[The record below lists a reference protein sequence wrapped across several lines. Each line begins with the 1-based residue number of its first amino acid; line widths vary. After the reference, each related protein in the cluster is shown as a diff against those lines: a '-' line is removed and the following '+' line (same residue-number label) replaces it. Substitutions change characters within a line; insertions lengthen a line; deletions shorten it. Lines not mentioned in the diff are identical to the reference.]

1 LESTV
6 SLLDSALYYAKELGW
21 CVFPVHVSKIPAIK
35 DWPNEATTDE
45 QKIRA
50 WWKENP
56 NYNIAILTGERSGIV
71 AMDIDPRNGGTEMLY
86 EKIFEYGALPH
97 TITFKTGGGG
107 VHYIF
112 KHPGW
117 RVKSKGVFEG
127 IDSKG
132 DGGYIVVPPSL
143 HPSGKRYEQ
152 QVMTEAAIMPDWW
165 AKQVRDKEP
174 VKGVRKVINKP
185 FPKDKY
191 LNDEIIPEGN
201 RDETLHSIACSM
213 RAYALEESQ
222 IYALLSVVNET
233 RCIPPMEDKYIV
245 KISKSAAKHEPGVVI
260 PVDFGGE
267 ELDLP
272 VPELNEPGNY
282 KIRQGGIFYT
292 NTKGEIKK
300 IFPIPLAITRR
311 LKNVDTGIEK
321 IELSFYRNNEWIPL
335 IIARSVAFNSSK
347 VVDLSDKS
355 LPISSTN
362 SKDVVRYLTDYE
374 ASNLNMLP
382 ERCVSRL
389 GWVGENQFISG
400 VDEGIQLDA
409 PHDHIKGYV
418 CSGDVGTWAKN
429 VQPVLQYDV
438 ARFML
443 ASSFASPLLKML
455 KERCFVIYVYGPTRG
470 GKTAAT
476 KVALSVWGNPEDTM
490 VSFNSTSNAIEKT
503 AAFLSNLPM
512 GIDERQVVKDQ
523 GFVEQLIYLL
533 ANGQSKGRL
542 KKDTS
547 PQDKSYWRNII
558 IATGEDS
565 LTNDSTRGGVVSRT
579 IEIFTQPLPDEELAS
594 NMHRKV
600 EEAHGSAGP
609 EFMRRIL
616 EEDRESLMEELSQIK
631 NELTKACP
639 DNIGSHISSVSIV
652 VLADYYMHRYFFPI
666 EDFTKMASESVEL
679 GKRILGMLQ
688 DKGTMDYATRAYDS
702 ITSWVSSHRNS
713 FIKRGATQLDMDSM
727 REIFGWIDDKHVYFF
742 KTVFAKMIEEL
753 KFSDKSVKQQLGMKG
768 LILYEENGDGNRT
781 FAVKKSHPITNKRE
795 RVVVIKVVQNE

>member
-1 LESTV
+1 MKSTV

-21 CVFPVHVSKIPAIK
+21 CVFPVNVSKIPAIK

-56 NYNIAILTGERSGIV
+56 NHNIAILTGERSGIV
-71 AMDIDPRNGGTEMLY
+71 AMDIDPRNGGTETLY

-112 KHPGW
+112 KHTGW
-117 RVKSKGVFEG
+117 KVKSKGVFDG
-127 IDSKG
+127 MDSKG

-143 HPSGKRYEQ
+143 HPSGKRYEI
-152 QVMTEAAIMPDWW
+152 QVMTEAATMPDWW

-174 VKGVRKVINKP
+174 VKGVRRVINKP

-191 LNDEIIPEGN
+191 LNNEIIPKGD
-201 RDETLHSIACSM
+201 RDINLYSIACSM
-213 RAYALEESQ
+213 RAYALEEDE
-222 IYALLSVVNET
+222 IYALLSVVNAT
-233 RCIPPMEDKYIV
+233 RCMPPMEDKDIV
-245 KISKSAAKHEPGVVI
+245 RISKSAAKQAPGMVI
-260 PVDFGGE
+260 PIDCGGE

-272 VPELNEPGNY
+272 VPGLNEPDNY
-282 KIRQGGIFYT
+282 KIRQGGIYYT
-292 NTKGEIKK
+292 NTKGETKK

-321 IELSFYRNNEWIPL
+321 IELSFYRDNEWIPL

-347 VVDLSDKS
+347 VVDLSDKG

-362 SKDVVRYLTDYE
+362 SKDVVRYLTTYE

-389 GWVGENQFISG
+389 GWVGEDRFVPG
-400 VDEGIQLDA
+400 ADEGIQLDA

-418 CSGDVGTWAKN
+418 CSGDVAIWAEN

-476 KVALSVWGNPEDTM
+476 KVSLSSWGNPEDTM

-542 KKDTS
+542 KKDS
-547 PQDKSYWRNII
+547 NPQDKSYWRNII

-594 NMHRKV
+594 DMHRKT

-616 EEDRESLMEELSQIK
+616 EEDRESLMKELSQIK

-652 VLADYYMHRYFFPI
+652 VLADYYMHRYFFST
-666 EDFTKMASESVEL
+666 EDFTKMASESVAL
-679 GKRILGMLQ
+679 GKCILEMLQ
-688 DKGTMDYATRAYDS
+688 DNRNTDYATRGYEL
-702 ITSWVSSHRNS
+702 ITSWVSAHRNS
-713 FIKRGATQLDMDSM
+713 FIKRGATQLEMDSM
-727 REIFGWIDDKHVYFF
+727 REISGWIDDEHVYFY
-742 KTVFAKMIEEL
+742 KTVFAKMIGEL
-753 KFSDKSVKQQLGMKG
+753 GLNDKSLKQQLDMKG
-768 LILYEENGDGNRT
+768 LILSEGQGKGKNT
-781 FAVKKSHPITNKRE
+781 FLIKKYHPITKVRE
-795 RVVVIKVVQNE
+795 RFIAIRMGQNE